1 MKTFIDNGTEYTAST
16 CTAIAVS
23 AGDSKFD
30 EANRQPALY
39 IVSFSA
45 AGERFEDVVYNW
57 AMPENAGDF
66 VVMCDDTNAW
76 SRDEDDLDSLRFT
89 AEERAALE
97 KAGLWSSELERV
109 NED

>member
-1 MKTFIDNGTEYTAST
+1 MKTFIDNGTEYTVST
-16 CTAIAVS
+16 CTAVALS
-23 AGDSKFD
+23 AGDSLFD
-30 EANRQPALY
+30 DDDRQPALY
-39 IVSFSA
+39 VVAFSN
-45 AGERFEDVVYNW
+45 AGERVEDVVFNW
-57 AMPENAGDF
+57 TMPQTVEDF
-66 VVMCDDTNAW
+66 NKMCDDSGAW